1 MSDVDVKKLAFFAD
15 IEAKEAEAIL
25 ELFYEESF
33 LAGDTVF
40 AEGDVGDILYLIID
54 GCVRISTKI
63 GDVEKILVT
72 LRSGAVFGEL
82 ATVAEDFRSA
92 TAKAIT
98 DSKMLA
104 INRATFAEMVK
115 KHPVA
120 GRKILEFV
128 LATVT
133 GRLKNTTEL
142 YRQAV
147 DWGLSISGILELN
160 FNQLI
165 ANNINIQVELQSG
178 RILNGVL
185 LKADNGVSGYELLIR
200 KADDQFVIV
209 PYHAVVSIE
218 FADKRQ
224 VTADKDNSTTV

>member
-1 MSDVDVKKLAFFAD
+1 MSDVKNLAFFAD
-15 IEAKEAEAIL
+15 IDEKDTESIL
-25 ELFYEESF
+25 EMFNKESF
-33 LAGDTVF
+33 AAGDIVF
-40 AEGDVGDILYLIID
+40 AEGDVGDILYLITD

-72 LRSGAVFGEL
+72 LRRGAVFGEM
-82 ATVAEDFRSA
+82 ATVEEDFRSA
-92 TAKAIT
+92 TVKAVE
-98 DSKMLA
+98 DSQVLA
-104 INRATFAEMVK
+104 INREAFK
-115 KHPVA
+115 KILEEYPVA

-165 ANNINIQVELQSG
+165 SNNINIQVELQSG

-200 KADDQFVIV
+200 KDDDQFVIV
-209 PYHAVVSIE
+209 PYHAVISIE
-218 FADKRQ
+218 FADKRKNSSI
-224 VTADKDNSTTV
+224 TAKGV

>member
-1 MSDVDVKKLAFFAD
+1 MSDIDVKNLAFFAD
-15 IEAKEAEAIL
+15 IDANDAEAIQK
-25 ELFYEESF
+25 LFYEESF

-40 AEGDVGDILYLIID
+40 AEGDVGDILYLIVD

-72 LRSGAVFGEL
+72 LRRGAVFGEL
-82 ATVAEDFRSA
+82 ATVEEDFRSA
-92 TAKAIT
+92 TAKAVE
-98 DSKMLA
+98 DSNMLA
-104 INRATFAEMVK
+104 INRAAFTEMLEQ
-115 KHPVA
+115 HPVA
-120 GRKILEFV
+120 GRKILGFV

-178 RILNGVL
+178 RILNGIL
-185 LKADNGVSGYELLIR
+185 LKADRGVSGYELLIR

-224 VTADKDNSTTV
+224 LDADKDSPKTV